1 MLLELSK
8 VSTYIYY
15 AELYIEYIIY
25 SLEIFGV
32 SILRDTKNI
41 KIGWNLFIHLQKG
54 NSLSIHINN
63 LYLHY
68 MRVFLKQF
76 LQLKYLLL

>member
-41 KIGWNLFIHLQKG
+41 KIG
-54 NSLSIHINN
+54 
-63 LYLHY
+63 
-68 MRVFLKQF
+68 
-76 LQLKYLLL
+76 